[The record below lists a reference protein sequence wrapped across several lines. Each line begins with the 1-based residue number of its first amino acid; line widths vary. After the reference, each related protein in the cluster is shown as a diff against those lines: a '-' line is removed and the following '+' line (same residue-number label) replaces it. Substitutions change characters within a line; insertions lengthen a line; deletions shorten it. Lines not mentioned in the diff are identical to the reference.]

1 MVVEVGLVEGVMKK
15 MYYIIV
21 LHIVVALVVVNLIN
35 LELSHLLHHINVN
48 NERMIVKIP
57 VLLYWILME

>member
-35 LELSHLLHHINVN
+35 LELSHLLHRINVN

-57 VLLYWILME
+57 VF